1 MRCAFLAPLLVA
13 ACIDV
18 RSDEGSIHE
27 MQADAVRNPRPELDA
42 VARRIKEPLRL
53 PGERAAFVLP
63 MESDR
68 LPSVRA
74 RLNGIDARFL
84 VDTGASHV
92 TLSAPL
98 ARKAHAYVP
107 LSKPASAVAPG
118 HRTRIYPA
126 AARGL
131 EIGPLRVPV
140 LQAVVRE
147 EQVYTESLFS
157 SRALYDGVLG
167 AALLSLYRV
176 VFDFKRREIHFV
188 PHDAPGRTDVLFVPV
203 SINGRG
209 YHLLVDSG
217 AAGLYIEPWVAVDLG
232 LLDADEAKQLRKDAD
247 SLKNVRMTRVK
258 VERLEVDR
266 RRFEDI
272 GATVIRTF
280 GTIRTKT
287 GRKPAGLLGIAG
299 FGELVWTVAY
309 DRMALKVE
317 G

>member
-1 MRCAFLAPLLVA
+1 MRRAFPALLLFA
-13 ACIDV
+13 ACVDV
-18 RSDEGSIHE
+18 RSDEGSIRE
-27 MQADAVRNPRPELDA
+27 MQADAARNPRPELDA
-42 VARRIKEPLRL
+42 VARRIKEPLKLSR
-53 PGERAAFVLP
+53 GRAAFTLP
-63 MESDR
+63 MESRR
-68 LPSVRA
+68 LPSVRGK
-74 RLNGIDARFL
+74 LNGVDARFL

-98 ARKAHAYVP
+98 AKKAHAYVP
-107 LSKPASAVAPG
+107 PSEPTSAVAPG

-126 AARGL
+126 AVRGL

-176 VFDFKRREIHFV
+176 VFDFKKREIRFV
-188 PHDAPGRTDVLFVPV
+188 PHDGPGRTDVLFVPV

-217 AAGLYIEPWVAVDLG
+217 AAGLYIEPWVALELDL
-232 LLDADEAKQLRKDAD
+232 LNADEAKQLRKDAD
-247 SLKNVRMTRVK
+247 SLTKVRMTRVE
-258 VERLEVDR
+258 VERLEVDER
-266 RRFEDI
+266 LFEDI

-280 GTIRTKT
+280 GPIETKT

>member
-1 MRCAFLAPLLVA
+1 MRRAFPALLLFA
-13 ACIDV
+13 ACVDV
-18 RSDEGSIHE
+18 RSDEGSIRE
-27 MQADAVRNPRPELDA
+27 MQADAARNPRPELDA
-42 VARRIKEPLRL
+42 VARRIKEPLKL
-53 PGERAAFVLP
+53 SGGRAAFTLP
-63 MESDR
+63 MESRR
-68 LPSVRA
+68 LPSVRGK
-74 RLNGIDARFL
+74 LNGVDARFL

-98 ARKAHAYVP
+98 AKKAHAYVP
-107 LSKPASAVAPG
+107 PSEPTSAVAPG

-176 VFDFKRREIHFV
+176 VFDFKKREIRFV
-188 PHDAPGRTDVLFVPV
+188 PHDGPGRTDVLFVPV
-203 SINGRG
+203 RINGRS

-217 AAGLYIEPWVAVDLG
+217 AAGLYIEPWVALELDL
-232 LLDADEAKQLRKDAD
+232 LNADEAKQLRKDAD
-247 SLKNVRMTRVK
+247 SLTKVRMTRVE
-258 VERLEVDR
+258 VERLEVDER
-266 RRFEDI
+266 LFEDI

-280 GTIRTKT
+280 GPIETKT